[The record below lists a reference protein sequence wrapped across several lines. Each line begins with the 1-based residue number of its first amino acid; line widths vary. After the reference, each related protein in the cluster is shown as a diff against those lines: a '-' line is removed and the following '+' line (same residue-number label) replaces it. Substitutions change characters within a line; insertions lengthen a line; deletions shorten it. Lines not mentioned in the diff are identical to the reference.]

1 MSRVVPSRGRMEPG
15 AGIWGLSTIDQ
26 KIEMIEVLMIGVL
39 VGSDRSPFPNI
50 TTDAMTANA
59 ATVMTRPVV
68 FCMRQQ
74 RRAPNAV
81 P

>member
-1 MSRVVPSRGRMEPG
+1 
-15 AGIWGLSTIDQ
+15 LSAINQ
-26 KIEMIEVLMIGVL
+26 KIEMIAVLMIGVL

-59 ATVMTRPVV
+59 ATVMTKPVV
-68 FCMRQQ
+68 FCMRRK
-74 RRAPNAV
+74 RRASNAV

>member
-1 MSRVVPSRGRMEPG
+1 MIAV
-15 AGIWGLSTIDQ
+15 LTI
-26 KIEMIEVLMIGVL
+26 EALG
-39 VGSDRSPFPNI
+39 GSDRSPLPNI

-59 ATVMTRPVV
+59 ATVMAKPVV

-74 RRAPNAV
+74 RRASNCV